1 MPLLPALLLPE
12 PTSADAGGEAED
24 LDAMRFS
31 TGVLKRRGRNLVEL
45 RATALF
51 MAASRGNVA
60 EVRSLLQRG
69 ADENIG
75 RDDGRTPVMGAAL
88 DFGWPEAE
96 EMLRLFL
103 PDALVDRQDEDGFT
117 VLMYACKTESLA
129 LVQFLVEEAEVGKNV
144 QSIKDGS
151 TALHTAVAANRV
163 EIVRYLLETG
173 ANQTLVNAAGRTPQ
187 QLAEE
192 RGFAD
197 VVALFDA

>member
-1 MPLLPALLLPE
+1 MPLLPALLFPE

-24 LDAMRFS
+24 LDAMRVS
-31 TGVLKRRGRNLVEL
+31 TGVYKRRGRSVVEM

-51 MAASRGNVA
+51 MAASRGDVA
-60 EVRSLLQRG
+60 EVRSFLQRG
-69 ADENIG
+69 ADENTG
-75 RDDGRTPVMGAAL
+75 RDDGRTPFMAAAL

-117 VLMYACKTESLA
+117 VLMLACKTESLA
-129 LVQFLVEEAEVGKNV
+129 LVQFLVEEAEVDKNV

-163 EIVRYLLETG
+163 EIVRYLLEAG
-173 ANQTLVNAAGRTPQ
+173 ANRTLVNREGKTPR

-192 RGFAD
+192 RGFAE
-197 VVALFDA
+197 VAALFE